1 VLERVKARGGKV
13 ALVLADLWM
22 PDMTGI
28 YATRPWSTA
37 ATTTADGHQV
47 RYTQKDGTVF
57 AIVLADDLT
66 DNLTI
71 RDLTL
76 PPGSRVGVL
85 NGPRDLAWIQVAND
99 VRITP
104 SPQPRGQHAHV
115 LAITTS

>member
-1 VLERVKARGGKV
+1 MSTPTVTWLARNGD
-13 ALVLADLWM
+13 A
-22 PDMTGI
+22 I
-28 YATRPWSTA
+28 HATRPWSTRR
-37 ATTTADGHQV
+37 GHQV

-66 DNLTI
+66 ENRTI

-85 NGPRDLAWIQVAND
+85 NGPRDLAWIQAATD

-104 SPQPRGQHAHV
+104 PSQPPGQHAHV
-115 LAITTS
+115 LTITPS